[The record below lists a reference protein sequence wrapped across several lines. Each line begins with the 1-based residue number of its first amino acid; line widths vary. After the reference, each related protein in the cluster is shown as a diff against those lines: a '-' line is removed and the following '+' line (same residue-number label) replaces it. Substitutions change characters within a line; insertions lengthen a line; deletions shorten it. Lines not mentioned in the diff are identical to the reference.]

1 MLDLN
6 YLYVYATRKKKQ
18 GAITPVEYLNAQGLI
33 KEEKQNFVKYYEG
46 LFAQRVYECNKN
58 PDVEI
63 NLIDIFS
70 IILDEFDLTPQDVF
84 DAMQNVNFEKNNI
97 VDKLFYEL
105 MYYSRIFA
113 SFEEIRARGNK
124 ELFVDVTQDKPLRP
138 YQNIATYDFMFNA
151 PIVELN
157 GKNVLREVVASLYT
171 EMEGGNRIFLSENEQ
186 QLLLSVFDLRRYL
199 DEYIHDDVNSNA
211 IWDELCDIVG
221 FEYDKMDVNDE
232 NVKDFRNFIYAEW
245 LVDEFQ
251 NSNWEYSENF
261 LNGLCHIG
269 VNGNTRF
276 TSDKDAQMITV
287 GDLYKSDDVEAMQLE
302 KEAKKE
308 KAGRFK
314 IAKKQCDT
322 LRARIVGQNK
332 QVDEILDKLMSVA
345 CGFCATDK
353 PIGSF
358 LMNGPTGVGKTE
370 TAKALADVFCE
381 GRMFTVDMSTFKHS
395 TDVARLVGSAP
406 GFVGYDDKVGLIEFV
421 RNNQNGVIN
430 FDEIDKCHSSCLTF
444 LLSVLDEGK
453 FITARGETLDV
464 SDFIITATTN
474 QKAEVN
480 KNAENYNLT
489 ELVSRSGEESGPF
502 LKEFLGRFDC
512 ILDYQ
517 ELSKDDLREILSFKL
532 QHKIDTFKEN
542 NKEKNITLSYEKPL
556 LDAILQDANYK
567 STGARALNSSMQK
580 LFVRPVAK
588 FIVDNGELP
597 RDSEITVGANGKL
610 AINGEV
616 RVNDEKTKPV
626 QEKKEQ
632 KHTVSLYA

>member
-18 GAITPVEYLNAQGLI
+18 GAITPIEYLSAQGLI
-33 KEEKQNFVKYYEG
+33 KDEKQNFVKYYEG
-46 LFAQRVYECNKN
+46 LFAQRVYECSKN
-58 PDVEI
+58 PDVEL

-70 IILDEFDLTPQDVF
+70 IILDEVELLPQDIF
-84 DAMQNVNFEKNNI
+84 NAIESANYNKDNI
-97 VDKLFYEL
+97 VDKLFYDL
-105 MYYSRIFA
+105 IYYSRIFS
-113 SFEEIRARGNK
+113 SFEELRERGNK
-124 ELFVDVTQDKPLRP
+124 EFFVNIKQDAPTRA
-138 YQNIATYDFMFNA
+138 YQNVANYDFMFCA
-151 PIVELN
+151 PITELN
-157 GKNVLREVVASLYT
+157 GKKVLKEVISSLCV
-171 EMEGGNRIFLSENEQ
+171 EMENGGQVHLSQ
-186 QLLLSVFDLRRYL
+186 KKQKLLLSVFDLNRYL

-211 IWDELCDIVG
+211 IWEEMCDIIG
-221 FEYDKMDVNDE
+221 FATDKMDVNDPD
-232 NVKDFRNFIYAEW
+232 VKEYRNFIYTDW
-245 LVDEFQ
+245 LVNDFQ
-251 NSNWEYSENF
+251 NSNWEYNENF

-269 VNGNTRF
+269 SNGSARF
-276 TSDKDAQMITV
+276 TKDKDAKMISV
-287 GDLYKSDDVEAMQLE
+287 GDLYKSDEKEALILE
-302 KEAKKE
+302 KEAQKE
-308 KAGRFK
+308 KNGRFK
-314 IAKKQCDT
+314 IAKEQCDMFKK
-322 LRARIVGQNK
+322 RIVGQGK

-345 CGFCATDK
+345 CGFGSKDK
-353 PIGSF
+353 PVGSF

-381 GRMFTVDMSTFKHS
+381 GRIFTVDMSTFKHS
-395 TDVARLVGSAP
+395 TDIARLVGSAP
-406 GFVGYDDKVGLIEFV
+406 GFVGYEDKIGFIEFV
-421 RNNQNGVIN
+421 RDNPNGVIN

-453 FITARGETLDV
+453 FSTARGETLDV
-464 SDFIITATTN
+464 SSFIITATTN

-489 ELVSRSGEESGPF
+489 ELASRSGDATGPF

-517 ELSKDDLREILSFKL
+517 ELSKDDLHEILDFKL
-532 QHKIDTFKEN
+532 KHKIDAFKEN
-542 NKEKNITLSYEKPL
+542 NQEKNITLNYEKPL

-567 STGARALNSSMQK
+567 ATGARALNGSMQK

-610 AINGEV
+610 SINGEILV
-616 RVNDEKTKPV
+616 QGENAKPV

-632 KHTVSLYA
+632 KHSISLYA